1 MIDADKAAEKETEI
15 DDDDDDESDEDLVA
29 RLSQWAS
36 QSRQHSSKW
45 REGAREDYNLV
56 AGEQWAEEDK
66 AALLEQMRQPITFNR
81 TAPMVDA
88 VTGAEILNRQE
99 VHYVPRQMGR
109 VQVSEI
115 LTAADQ
121 WAREQTDAEDEESDT
136 FQDCIVSGMGW
147 TETYMD
153 YTDDPAGLIKIGRVD
168 PLEMGWDPSA
178 KQRNIT
184 DRRYH
189 FRRKGF
195 EKAEIKARFRDK
207 AEQVLNVIDQ
217 QSSNEDDTDLDH
229 RPPYDLYKDSDA
241 GNGSAPSRLV
251 YVTHFQWW
259 ELEPGYA
266 VKDPTTGE
274 VTALSEK
281 QYKASVKLMLQNGMQ
296 PMQAAKTDRKVYYE
310 AFYTNRVLLS
320 RRELKC
326 GWTFHCVTGKR
337 DRNRNTW
344 YGIVRAM
351 RDPQRWANK
360 WMSQILHILNSNA
373 KGGLMYETGAFVN
386 PSKALE
392 EWSRPDSLTELKN
405 GALSKVMPKPPAIF
419 PAGHEKML
427 EFAVDSMP
435 QVTGIN
441 MELLGLVQREQAG
454 VLEQQRKRSGY
465 AILAIYFDSL
475 RRYRKLQGRT
485 MLHFIQEY
493 ISDGRLI
500 RVQHEEGYEQYVPL
514 TRQHGVSTY
523 DVIVDDAPMS
533 QNQKDLVWGML
544 MQLMPILKDAGL
556 PPTVWAELVK
566 YSPLPSVLSE
576 KMAKAITDPPSQEEQ
591 AKRAEIEGL
600 QKAGAQ
606 ADVAVKQST
615 AQLNAARAQK
625 EMQPQGAQGNPMLD
639 QAEAEAKR
647 AEVEG
652 LNMVHQSNAMLNIAK
667 AKREEQEALHVQFRE
682 NASASTNAYAAQAK
696 AANDR
701 LKASNR
707 QPSSAPNDSGNR

>member
-1 MIDADKAAEKETEI
+1 MDSDDAKAPDQDE
-15 DDDDDDESDEDLVA
+15 DDLSDEDLVA
-29 RLSQWAS
+29 RLVNWAL

-45 REGAREDYNLV
+45 REEAREDYNLV
-56 AGEQWAEEDK
+56 AGEQWAEQDK
-66 AALLEQMRQPITFNR
+66 VALLDQMRQPITFNR

-99 VHYVPRQMGR
+99 VHYVPRQQGR
-109 VQVSEI
+109 VQVSEM
-115 LTAADQ
+115 LTAADE
-121 WAREQTDAEDEESDT
+121 WARELTDAEDEESDA
-136 FQDCIVSGMGW
+136 FADCVISGMGW
-147 TETYMD
+147 TETRMD
-153 YTDDPAGLIKIGRVD
+153 YSEDVAGLIRIGRVD
-168 PLEMGWDPSA
+168 PLEMGWDPTA

-195 EKAEIKARFRDK
+195 EKEEFKARFKEK
-207 AEQVLNVIDQ
+207 AGQVLTNVEGQ
-217 QSSNEDDTDLDH
+217 MSAEDDTDLDH
-229 RPPYDLYKDSDA
+229 RPPYDLYKDDNA
-241 GNGSAPSRLV
+241 GKGSTPSRLI
-251 YVTHFQWW
+251 YVTQFQWW

-266 VKDPTTGE
+266 VKDPASGE
-274 VTALSEK
+274 VTALSEE

-296 PMQAAKTDRKVYYE
+296 PMQAAKVDRKVYYE
-310 AFYTNRVLLS
+310 AFYSNNVLLS
-320 RRELKC
+320 KRELKC
-326 GWTFHCVTGKR
+326 GFTFHCVTGKR
-337 DRNRNTW
+337 DRNKGTW
-344 YGIVRAM
+344 YGVVRAM

-360 WMSQILHILNSNA
+360 WLSQMLHIMNTNA
-373 KGGLMYETGAFVN
+373 KGGLMYETGAFAN

-392 EWSRPDSLTELKN
+392 EWSRPDSLTELKP
-405 GALSKVMPKPPAIF
+405 GALARVQPKPPAIF

-427 EFAVDSMP
+427 EFAVESLP

-514 TRQHGVSTY
+514 TRQPGVSTY

-544 MQLMPILKDAGL
+544 MQMMPILKDANL
-556 PPTVWAELVK
+556 PPQIWSELVK
-566 YSPLPSVLSE
+566 YSPLPSVLSS
-576 KMAKAITDPPSQEEQ
+576 KMAQAIGQPPSPEQQEMQ
-591 AKRAEIEGL
+591 QL

-606 ADVAVKQST
+606 AEVQGKFAKAKLDE
-615 AQLNAARAQK
+615 ARAQK
-625 EMQPQGAQGNPMLD
+625 EAAHAQQQPQQDNPLLI
-639 QAEAEAKR
+639 QAEAYAKMQDADGMR
-647 AEVEG
+647 MVHESNAA
-652 LNMVHQSNAMLNIAK
+652 LNMSKAHREQQETAAIPFREHSNASVQAYQAQQK
-667 AKREEQEALHVQFRE
+667 AM
-682 NASASTNAYAAQAK
+682 
-696 AANDR
+696 NDR
-701 LKASNR
+701 LRAER
-707 QPSSAPNDSGNR
+707 SSVPNGSGNR